1 MQRGG
6 PERHVSAVQRGI
18 RMECGS
24 RAGWH
29 GVEALS
35 AEALSI
41 EKKKIRKEMLQR
53 RDALTEAQRREA
65 AVLLT
70 ERILGHQWFYR
81 SDILLGFAAYGS
93 EISTEEILREALR
106 QGKRVYLPR
115 VLTGQ
120 EERQTTLSETAR
132 SREEQQMIL
141 PATVRDREERQAVSR
156 EITAYRAE
164 RPKKP
169 RRMEFYRIDSFAEL
183 QPGYR
188 GIPEPP
194 WNGEQYVFSA
204 GEEDRVLMLMPGVAF
219 DPYRNRL
226 GYGGG
231 FYDRYL
237 ADQEE
242 LRLRTIGVGFR
253 CQMTEQLP
261 AEESDVKPY
270 QVICV

>member
-1 MQRGG
+1 
-6 PERHVSAVQRGI
+6 
-18 RMECGS
+18 MECGNGAD
-24 RAGWH
+24 RN
-29 GVEALS
+29 GVEELS
-35 AEALSI
+35 A
-41 EKKKIRKEMLQR
+41 KKKEIRREMLLR
-53 RDALTEAQRREA
+53 RAALTEAQRREA

-81 SDILLGFAAYGS
+81 SDILLGFASYGS

-120 EERQTTLSETAR
+120 EEEQAALSETAR
-132 SREEQQMIL
+132 SQGKQTIL
-141 PATVRDREERQAVSR
+141 PATAWSQGEEQTILPATARDQGERQAVSR
-156 EITAYRAE
+156 EITVYRKDQ
-164 RPKKP
+164 PQKT
-169 RRMEFYRIDSFAEL
+169 RRMEFYRINSLTEL

-188 GIPEPP
+188 GIPEPSCA
-194 WNGEQYVFSA
+194 GERYVYSA

-237 ADQEE
+237 ADREE

-253 CQMTEQLP
+253 CQMTELLP